1 MHLKEQRTMIIL
13 VGDIT
18 VHYVLQADEQ
28 PKCLCSWSHEGV
40 YFMYTSTYLG
50 CAKNRSSHR
59 ICSVKKGVL
68 RNFAKFTRKHLYQSL
83 FFNKVI
89 GLRLVTLLKKKLWRR
104 CFRMNFSEFL
114 RTPFLQNTSRQ
125 LLLKI
130 FFKLFKM
137 SNFRKLYW
145 GYQYFQVVS
154 KFPELPTWSQCVI

>member
-28 PKCLCSWSHEGV
+28 PICLCSWSHEGV
-40 YFMYTSTYLG
+40 YFLYTSTYFG
-50 CAKNRSSHR
+50 RAKYRSSHR
-59 ICSVKKGVL
+59 RCSVKKGVL
-68 RNFAKFTRKHLYQSL
+68 RNFAKFTGKHLCQSL

-89 GLRLVTLLKKKLWRR
+89 DLRLVTLLKKKLWHR
-104 CFRMNFSEFL
+104 CFCMNFSEFL

-137 SNFRKLYW
+137 SNFRKLYR
-145 GYQYFQVVS
+145 GYQYFQAVS
-154 KFPELPTWSQCVI
+154 KFPELPPWSKCVF